1 MDMDKRYL
9 SVIKACALS
18 LLLVCV
24 GGLSSCNSDDIKE
37 DAMYT
42 FTGETV
48 ASFCEKTPELSLF
61 YKLMDECGETALLEV
76 YGHFTCF
83 APTNDAINKYLAEKG
98 LSWDGMSLEQKQKIV
113 YNSVIRNAT
122 KEILVDEFEEGAL
135 SEPTLS
141 DRYLLISFGKEGE
154 ERRIYVN
161 E

>member
-113 YNSVIRNAT
+113 
-122 KEILVDEFEEGAL
+122 
-135 SEPTLS
+135 
-141 DRYLLISFGKEGE
+141 
-154 ERRIYVN
+154 
-161 E
+161 

>member
-18 LLLVCV
+18 LLLVGV

-98 LSWDGMSLEQKQKIV
+98 LSWDGMSLEQKQK
-113 YNSVIRNAT
+113 
-122 KEILVDEFEEGAL
+122 KELRAVFVSESDTALQALEIAGISYEGDIDLLHHDILPSF
-135 SEPTLS
+135 LS
-141 DRYLLISFGKEGE
+141 DHF
-154 ERRIYVN
+154 
-161 E
+161 

>member
-18 LLLVCV
+18 LLLVGV

-76 YGHFTCF
+76 YGHF
-83 APTNDAINKYLAEKG
+83 NLHLRMMRLINI
-98 LSWDGMSLEQKQKIV
+98 WQK
-113 YNSVIRNAT
+113 RACHGT
-122 KEILVDEFEEGAL
+122 D
-135 SEPTLS
+135 
-141 DRYLLISFGKEGE
+141 
-154 ERRIYVN
+154 
-161 E
+161 

>member
-18 LLLVCV
+18 LLLVGV

-76 YGHFTCF
+76 YGHL
-83 APTNDAINKYLAEKG
+83 PVLHLRMMRLINIWQEKG
-98 LSWDGMSLEQKQKIV
+98 ACHGDRLE
-113 YNSVIRNAT
+113 
-122 KEILVDEFEEGAL
+122 LGAEAKDCL
-135 SEPTLS
+135 Q
-141 DRYLLISFGKEGE
+141 
-154 ERRIYVN
+154 
-161 E
+161 

>member
-18 LLLVCV
+18 LLLVGV

-98 LSWDGMSLEQKQKIV
+98 LSWDGMSPVSYTHL
-113 YNSVIRNAT
+113 T
-122 KEILVDEFEEGAL
+122 LPTILRV
-135 SEPTLS
+135 
-141 DRYLLISFGKEGE
+141 
-154 ERRIYVN
+154 
-161 E
+161 

>member
-9 SVIKACALS
+9 SAIKAWAVG
-18 LLLVCV
+18 LLFACV

-83 APTNDAINKYLAEKG
+83 APTNDAINKYLTEKG
-98 LSWDGMSLEQKQKIV
+98 LSWDGLSSEQKQKIV
-113 YNSVIRNAT
+113 
-122 KEILVDEFEEGAL
+122 
-135 SEPTLS
+135 
-141 DRYLLISFGKEGE
+141 
-154 ERRIYVN
+154 
-161 E
+161 